1 MDVLR
6 TSNQYEGVH
15 CYDEWTPLKEVL
27 LASVLGA
34 SHTVDPSFRFF
45 YNKVN
50 VKGDETN
57 RTRVPDDIAEEHER
71 EIQDFASVLRS
82 AGVIVREQQ
91 RYEFLTP
98 FKTPYWKAYSR
109 PSDNPR
115 DQFII
120 IGDTIVETPPVVR
133 DRYFENDAWKPH
145 LYGYFSAGSRW
156 ITAPRPMMLASSYD
170 WDAVDDFNREA
181 YTLEESTP
189 IKGPGVEMMF
199 DGAQIVKVGVD
210 LIMNVRNAN
219 DHLGFQ
225 WMRREFP
232 QYRWHAV
239 NLGLNTDHIDGEFSI
254 IRPGLILAAP
264 RIVNHWD
271 RLPGFMQAWDCIPM
285 TDRVLPDD
293 NEGVSPYLASDSLYV
308 NTLSLDEN
316 TVIISAA
323 AHETIKQLE
332 LHGVTCV
339 PVKYGWQRLFGGG
352 IHCSTLD
359 VRRTGNLE
367 DYTQ

>member
-1 MDVLR
+1 MK
-6 TSNQYEGVH
+6 VH

-34 SHTVDPSFRFF
+34 NHTVDISFKAFF
-45 YNKVN
+45 KKTKVGSDHGHS
-50 VKGDETN
+50 VKFSDAMIV
-57 RTRVPDDIAEEHER
+57 RHEEELQAFKAIL
-71 EIQDFASVLRS
+71 ESL
-82 AGVIVREQQ
+82 GVIVHEQQ
-91 RYEFLTP
+91 SLSYLAP
-98 FKTPYWKAYSR
+98 FKTPYWEAYSR

-115 DQFII
+115 DQILVL
-120 IGDTIVETPPVVR
+120 GDTLVETPPVVR
-133 DRYFENDAWKPH
+133 DRYFENDVWKPVF
-145 LYGYFSAGSRW
+145 YSAFQEGARW
-156 ITAPRPMMLASSYD
+156 IAAPRPMMLTPSYD
-170 WDAVDDFNREA
+170 PQWHSD
-181 YTLEESTP
+181 LEPYSHGECSP
-189 IKGPGVEMMF
+189 IKGPGIEMMF

-239 NLGLNTDHIDGEFSI
+239 NLGSNTDHIDGEFSI

-271 RLPGFMQAWDCIPM
+271 RLPSFMQAWDCIPM

-316 TVIISAA
+316 TVVISAA